1 MSYIEKEP
9 LIEFITKGLN
19 NPDKTKAFG
28 HDAIEILAEI
38 EYAPTADVVPKS
50 EVENIISDQRQ
61 RLNEYKKQI
70 VTLQEKLDQAKADA
84 AKEIFDEL
92 EREIEDALK
101 NNYDALR
108 RFEDSDDL
116 WHNVN
121 GKINTLRGLEHFI
134 GELKKKFEGKYGGS
148 Q

>member
-70 VTLQEKLDQAKADA
+70 VTLQEKLDQAKADS
-84 AKEIFDEL
+84 AKEIFE
-92 EREIEDALK
+92 EILK
-101 NNYDALR
+101 I
-108 RFEDSDDL
+108 
-116 WHNVN
+116 
-121 GKINTLRGLEHFI
+121 KGLELHDWEAI
-134 GELKKKFEGKYGGS
+134 AELKKKFEEKYGGS